1 VAAPSH
7 GGLAAPVVLKESKMQ
22 SSPDP
27 KNQKK
32 SPPSI
37 PETVGAT
44 SAPFKL
50 GRGTTTISFEIHA
63 PTGPALLH
71 SDGQT
76 KRVLLRVE
84 NLTSEIAAPSFGVYL
99 NLPSGDDPEKR
110 HDLYALTLST
120 FGLVESSKARENH
133 PGDGMNFVQDVTEL
147 FGRLTAAK
155 DWDRKK
161 LRVSFVPIRWKDYP
175 LDATVGRVS
184 LLIE

>member
-1 VAAPSH
+1 MPS
-7 GGLAAPVVLKESKMQ
+7 P
-22 SSPDP
+22 PDP
-27 KNQKK
+27 QNQRK
-32 SPPSI
+32 SPPPI

-50 GRGTTTISFEIHA
+50 GKGTTTISMEIHA

-71 SDGQT
+71 SDGRT
-76 KRVLLRVE
+76 KRVLLRIE
-84 NLTSEIAAPSFGVYL
+84 NLTSQIAAPSFGVYL
-99 NLPSGDDPEKR
+99 NLPPGDDPQKR

-120 FGLVESSKARENH
+120 FGLVESSQARGNH
-133 PGDGMNFVQDVTEL
+133 PANGLNFVQDVTEV
-147 FGRLTAAK
+147 FGRVTRAT
-155 DWDRKK
+155 DWDGKN